1 MESLSWSLLSAHKPF
16 LLSLLQIGSMLW
28 SQLYIL
34 CHLLHAFPLYSQA
47 YCYWQHPLLSL
58 QFIDFG
64 TSAVRAYGVQRTA
77 LNYRKVKSF
86 AQGHSIRQ
94 WQNQTKTLQIPQIR
108 FHPSAVCTNST
119 LNISF
124 CSFHHSYMYLHN
136 ACVLHMISASA
147 RTNAMSIIFT
157 V

>member
-16 LLSLLQIGSMLW
+16 LLPLLQIGSKLW
-28 SQLYIL
+28 SRLYTL
-34 CHLLHAFPLYSQA
+34 CHLLHAFSLCSQA
-47 YCYWQHPLLSL
+47 YCCWQHPLLSL

-86 AQGHSIRQ
+86 AQGHSIRP

-108 FHPSAVCTNST
+108 SHPSAVCTNST
-119 LNISF
+119 LNIIF
-124 CSFHHSYMYLHN
+124 CSFHHSYRYLYK

-147 RTNAMSIIFT
+147 RANAMSITFT